1 MMIDVCRYLVS
12 RPCNRLNDMN
22 MCLLPFHKQ
31 VSEKIIILIITGGK
45 DVKEYTIF
53 ISSFDKCNN
62 PCSRSLMSYMF
73 ERHTYIKS

>member
-1 MMIDVCRYLVS
+1 MMIDMRHDLVS

-22 MCLLPFHKQ
+22 MCVLPFHKH
-31 VSEKIIILIITGGK
+31 VCEKNNNINNNGNERQL
-45 DVKEYTIF
+45 EYSIF

-73 ERHTYIKS
+73 ERHTCI